1 MEAVMSAPSETEVSP
16 AEAAPTHLSRPAL
29 GVIAAVFCGYLCVG
43 LPVPVIPLFVH
54 DQLRFSNSIVGLV
67 MGIQFLATVLTRGYA
82 GELTDHL
89 RILMFR
95 FLMGRRIAITRM
107 FISSELKASVEV
119 GRVLKPPVAHS
130 IQGLRA

>member
-43 LPVPVIPLFVH
+43 LPLPVIPLFIH
-54 DQLRFSNSIVGLV
+54 DQLRFSNLIVGLV

-82 GELTDHL
+82 GRLTDHYGGKRSAL
-89 RILMFR
+89 
-95 FLMGRRIAITRM
+95 
-107 FISSELKASVEV
+107 
-119 GRVLKPPVAHS
+119 
-130 IQGLRA
+130 QGAAVCTLS